1 MATTTQQ
8 PLLDAARTWVS
19 RLGLQDT
26 LDQQRGAWDTRRRQ
40 RIGAMVAFGL
50 VGAGIAARAAQ
61 QLGVRRLT
69 GVGAGR
75 RAVDVDDEIVV
86 AAPIERVFD
95 YWERIE
101 NFPQF
106 MPSVLEVRDL
116 GSCRSRWKVAGP
128 LGSTVEWEA
137 EQTVE
142 KPNRLI
148 GWKTVAG
155 SLVEH
160 AGIVRFEPLDDGRTR
175 VRVRMSYNPVGGAIG
190 HGLASLL
197 GFDPAGYLRTD
208 LRRMKETLE
217 HDAAPATAGATV

>member
-8 PLLDAARTWVS
+8 PLLDAARTWIS

-26 LDQQRGAWDTRRRQ
+26 LGEQRSAWDARRRQ

-86 AAPIERVFD
+86 AAPIDRVFD

-137 EQTVE
+137 
-142 KPNRLI
+142 
-148 GWKTVAG
+148 
-155 SLVEH
+155 
-160 AGIVRFEPLDDGRTR
+160 
-175 VRVRMSYNPVGGAIG
+175 
-190 HGLASLL
+190 
-197 GFDPAGYLRTD
+197 
-208 LRRMKETLE
+208 
-217 HDAAPATAGATV
+217 